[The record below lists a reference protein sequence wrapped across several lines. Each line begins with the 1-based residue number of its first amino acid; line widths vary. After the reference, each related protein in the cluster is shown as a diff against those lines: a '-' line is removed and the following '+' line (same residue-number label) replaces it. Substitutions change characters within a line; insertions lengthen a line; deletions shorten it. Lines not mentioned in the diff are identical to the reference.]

1 VRGPRCDG
9 SPVLNLITYVQEPM
23 ASCEYAAKQLHVLYG
38 DLDESRS
45 VEMPRCLPFLTERTA
60 NAFLPRFLQRLDAI
74 LELAAQLMVWLRAR
88 ATTTSAD
95 AVGPNVAGQETA
107 LCAQFAHL
115 VNASTELVNTALPV
129 GPHVSDLVLKFLG
142 RLYLQIGNLARYFFL
157 RSRGID
163 KTAAQAARFDRLVT
177 RVSDHLSPFV
187 YGLISYIEGKH
198 KEAEAASKAA
208 VRMRKKAVDPSAAQ
222 AKVLKETK
230 EIPTLIFHMETYD
243 KNVIKLGKRI
253 SLKFSVRAPTVRDF
267 R

>member
-1 VRGPRCDG
+1 
-9 SPVLNLITYVQEPM
+9 M

-60 NAFLPRFLQRLDAI
+60 DAFLPRFLQRLDAI

-88 ATTTSAD
+88 ATTITAAD
-95 AVGPNVAGQETA
+95 APNVAGQETA

-142 RLYLQIGNLARYFFL
+142 RLYLQIGNLAKYFFL

-208 VRMRKKAVDPSAAQ
+208 VCMRKKALDPSAAQ